1 MFKNQKEK
9 KKSKINMH
17 HALLNYL
24 AYIIRVRVYMLVA
37 KYLTGNF

>member
-9 KKSKINMH
+9 EKSKVNMH

-24 AYIIRVRVYMLVA
+24 TYIIRVREYMLVV
-37 KYLTGNF
+37 KYLTSNF